1 MEWILHSMCLKKT
14 HRESHCVQFLFIPC
28 PAFGSLCCELLRVL
42 TLGETED
49 LLRSILEPSQQ
60 VGRF

>member
-14 HRESHCVQFLFIPC
+14 HRESHYVQFLFIPC

-42 TLGETED
+42 TLGETEA
-49 LLRSILEPSQQ
+49 LLRSILEPSQR